1 MLGCMTVI
9 GKGDRG
15 GKKLKKP
22 ERLLAAFKLASRK
35 NNTIVKYAMIAR
47 KLPVKGFN
55 AASEGRV
62 EDVIMAGHWTQE
74 VSKFV
79 SRVGP

>member
-1 MLGCMTVI
+1 M
-9 GKGDRG
+9 
-15 GKKLKKP
+15 KKA
-22 ERLLAAFKLASRK
+22 ERLLAAFKLASKK

-47 KLPVKGFN
+47 KLPVTGFN
-55 AASEGRV
+55 TAREGRV

-79 SRVGP
+79 PRVGP